1 VAPAKTG
8 ETAPALPAAPAEAAA
23 PAEEQAAAPK
33 SKKKLVMMAG
43 MGLAALLV
51 LGGGFFAYTKFFKAE
66 PPPAPPP
73 VAKKTPPPAPN
84 AADPAQPGPTPSDT
98 LNAAAK
104 APVNAVNKAQDVV
117 AQRNATDQAKADS
130 ILDPAAQKVAVAP
143 KATPAPAKK
152 ESTTT
157 SLGGGVTA
165 TTELEVA
172 AEATPAFRGF
182 VANAKVSGV
191 FQGNPPRAFINGK
204 LTRAGE
210 TVDSGLGIVFDTID
224 AEKKLI
230 MFKDR
235 TGATVARK
243 Y

>member
-1 VAPAKTG
+1 VAPAKAG
-8 ETAPALPAAPAEAAA
+8 PAPAAEATA

-51 LGGGFFAYTKFFKAE
+51 LGGGFFAYTKFFKTE

-73 VAKKTPPPAPN
+73 VAKKAPPPTPK
-84 AADPAQPGPTPSDT
+84 AAEPAQPGPTPSDT

-117 AQRNATDQAKADS
+117 AARNASDQAKADS

-143 KATPAPAKK
+143 KAAPTQK

-191 FQGNPPRAFINGK
+191 FQGSPPRAFINGK

-210 TVDSGLGIVFDTID
+210 AVDSALGIVFDGID